1 MRRLASD
8 RPFRSRGF
16 GLLTAVAVTL
26 LAATLGVRP
35 AFADGVIDFAR
46 DVRPILERRCF
57 ECHGGESTEGL
68 DLNDPAA
75 IGDYLTAGDAAASD
89 LYQRTIAD
97 DDTLMPPL
105 DAGGPLSAGEIAVL
119 KLWIDEGAS
128 WPESVRL
135 GQEAP
140 VSTEP
145 IKPTL
150 PEGYVPPTE
159 RPLWQKLWGV
169 HGWFHP
175 AIVHFPVA
183 LLNLGALFVVLN
195 VLFKGNF
202 REFAFWCL
210 LLGAISSIVAC
221 TMGWAFAVE
230 KSQAEAEIFRH
241 RWGGIAVAV
250 WTSVMTLLALRVKS
264 TDKGLVQGAWQIG
277 LLISAGLVGIVGHQG
292 GELVYGEGMYD
303 RAIEKYFGPLNPTTE
318 TPQDEPASD
327 EKPADETAAEPTPV
341 DESTTETESEE
352 SSEPSVPADGDGGA
366 SGSTTTPV
374 PAEVPPTDPP
384 STPTA
389 EPTPAEPASSGGA
402 GDGNE

>member
-1 MRRLASD
+1 MRRLAPARS
-8 RPFRSRGF
+8 FRSRGF
-16 GLLTAVAVTL
+16 GSLAAIAVSL

-35 AFADGVIDFAR
+35 ASADGVIDFAR

-75 IGDYLTAGDAAASD
+75 IQDYLTAGDAAESD
-89 LYQRTIAD
+89 LYQRTIAS

-119 KLWIDEGAS
+119 KLWIDEGAT
-128 WPESVRL
+128 WPDSVRL
-135 GQEAP
+135 GQTAP

-303 RAIEKYFGPLNPTTE
+303 RAIEKYFGPLNPTADAS
-318 TPQDEPASD
+318 PDEAAS
-327 EKPADETAAEPTPV
+327 EVKPADETPAEPTPA
-341 DESTTETESEE
+341 EEGTTETESGEP
-352 SSEPSVPADGDGGA
+352 SEPVPSADGAG
-366 SGSTTTPV
+366 GSTPPT
-374 PAEVPPTDPP
+374 EVPPTDPP
-384 STPTA
+384 ATPTA
-389 EPTPAEPASSGGA
+389 EPTPAEPAPSGGA
-402 GDGNE
+402 GDGND